1 MTTNQLSNKCLNDFL
16 VTGLTA
22 GITRSLFVQNLNN
35 FAGSAAR
42 VLAQIGGEASSDAV
56 YQAAIQA
63 GQFWSWGLDNSNLN
77 KFVLSGSAVL
87 GTTDVMQVYP
97 AGQINYPLQPMM
109 RAYRS
114 AVTGAVTG
122 DNTLYKVIFDTEN
135 FDVGGCY
142 NAATGVYTVPVDGV
156 YSIDTMVS
164 IDGLQAT
171 HVIAGSHINVAG
183 NLITI
188 AQMNPFA
195 NAYTFGGSV
204 RNYFMMSTTYRCV
217 AGSTIDVNIRVG
229 GNPKSV
235 IVVGS
240 ASCDSY
246 FCVNLLG

>member
-1 MTTNQLSNKCLNDFL
+1 MTINQLGNQCLNDFS

-22 GITRSLFVQNLNN
+22 GTTRSLFVQNLNN

-42 VLAQIGGEASSDAV
+42 VLTQVAGEASSDAV
-56 YQAAIQA
+56 YQSAIIG
-63 GQFWSWGLDNSNLN
+63 GQFWSWGLDNSNSN
-77 KFVLSGSAVL
+77 KFVLSGSAAL

-122 DNTLYKVIFDTEN
+122 DNTLYQVVFDTEN

-142 NAATGVYTVPVDGV
+142 NPVTGVYTVPVDGV
-156 YSIDTMVS
+156 YSIDAMVTV
-164 IDGLQAT
+164 DGLQAT
-171 HVIAGSHINVAG
+171 HVIGGCHINVNG

-188 AQMNPFA
+188 AQTNPYA
-195 NAYTFGGSV
+195 SAYAVGGSV

-217 AGSTIDVNIRVG
+217 AGNTIDVNVRIG

-235 IVVGS
+235 IVDGS
-240 ASCDSY
+240 AACDSY